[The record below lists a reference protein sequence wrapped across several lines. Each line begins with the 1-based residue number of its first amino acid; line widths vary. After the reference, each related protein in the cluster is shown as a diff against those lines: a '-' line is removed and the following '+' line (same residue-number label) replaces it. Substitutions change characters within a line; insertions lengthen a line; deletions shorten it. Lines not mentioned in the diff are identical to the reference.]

1 MDELIKFLKD
11 KYIEDIVAPLEL
23 HKLII
28 FCGFVGTLSL
38 PSKDDYLGSIWLN
51 IGSINIKTI
60 LDPDSNIWSEITVFQ
75 ILLSFL
81 LTLFMSPVYSRL
93 KSDFFQVFSKIQNID
108 AYLSRLVSRIRGS
121 LTGNKAFD
129 LILVK
134 DISKDLN
141 TRKKKLIRFH
151 VWGEICITCIVISVI
166 GLAQRV
172 NTIDFVVAIIFLC
185 TVIFIQWRA
194 YLYYL
199 EKVVPVA
206 LPEKILRDGGFER
219 ESEY

>member
-11 KYIEDIVAPLEL
+11 KYIEDIVSPLDL

-28 FCGFVGTLSL
+28 FCVFVGALSL

-51 IGSINIKTI
+51 IGSINIKNI
-60 LDPDSNIWSEITVFQ
+60 FDPDSNIWSEITVFQ
-75 ILLSFL
+75 ILLSVL
-81 LTLFMSPVYSRL
+81 LTLFISPVYSRL

-108 AYLSRLVSRIRGS
+108 VYLDRLVRRIRGS

-134 DISKDLN
+134 DLSKDLN

-151 VWGEICITCIVISVI
+151 VWGEICITCIVISVM

-172 NTIDFVVAIIFLC
+172 NTIDFVVSIIFLC
-185 TVIFIQWRA
+185 VVIFIQWRA

-206 LPEKILRDGGFER
+206 LPEKILRDGGFEA